1 MQTNL
6 APRFKKIKSGS
17 VEKKWTPLKI
27 VMFIVLVLYIST
39 LLGAIVWAFLTSL
52 KGRVEYIRD
61 AIALPKDWKFSNY
74 IQAFTELQA
83 GGKSVWVMLLNS
95 VWLSMLPPT
104 INLLTAAMA
113 SYIMAKYKFP
123 GRDVIWGIM
132 IVMMTLPVMG
142 NSAAVYKLYFKLGM
156 YNTPL
161 ILLRNITGLGGSM
174 FLIAAFKGQSKTYME
189 AAFIEGAGH
198 FRVFWQIMMPQIIGV
213 LSALW
218 VMAFISAWNDYMT
231 PLMYLPSFTPI
242 TTGLY
247 IYQKESEVLLNIPVL
262 FAGSLMELLVPVALF
277 AIFND
282 KFMQLSYGGGI
293 KS

>member
-1 MQTNL
+1 M
-6 APRFKKIKSGS
+6 
-17 VEKKWTPLKI
+17 
-27 VMFIVLVLYIST
+27 
-39 LLGAIVWAFLTSL
+39 
-52 KGRVEYIRD
+52 
-61 AIALPKDWKFSNY
+61 
-74 IQAFTELQA
+74 
-83 GGKSVWVMLLNS
+83 
-95 VWLSMLPPT
+95 
-104 INLLTAAMA
+104 
-113 SYIMAKYKFP
+113 
-123 GRDVIWGIM
+123 
-132 IVMMTLPVMG
+132 
-142 NSAAVYKLYFKLGM
+142 
-156 YNTPL
+156 
-161 ILLRNITGLGGSM
+161 
-174 FLIAAFKGQSKTYME
+174 IAAFKGQSKTYME

-262 FAGSLMELLVPVALF
+262 FAGSLMVLLVPVALF